1 MTAGEVL
8 PQRLDVVHHQH
19 PPHANAGGA
28 QLGDRAGLALGDPRD
43 AIAPADPRIAERR
56 ATTPDKLRRQ
66 LRGDLDTIASKALKK
81 NPAERYASDSAL
93 KEDLRRCLQLPDRPA
108 GQRAVNVIL
117 CTDEGPVG
125 VLVDHVGDVLNVDDH
140 QFEPTPRTVLGRG
153 GELIAGVYKLK
164 NQLLLVVDKVALLS
178 AACGQP

>member
-1 MTAGEVL
+1 MSTTRQYASCAVAHHLVGIDVDAVQEVTTVVDMTPVPLAAGTIS
-8 PQRLDVVHHQH
+8 
-19 PPHANAGGA
+19 
-28 QLGDRAGLALGDPRD
+28 GLLN
-43 AIAPADPRIAERR
+43 
-56 ATTPDKLRRQ
+56 
-66 LRGDLDTIASKALKK
+66 LRGEIITAI
-81 NPAERYASDSAL
+81 
-93 KEDLRRCLQLPDRPA
+93 DLRRCLQLPDRPA

-164 NQLLLVVDKVALLS
+164 NQLLLVVD
-178 AACGQP
+178 